1 MPGFPNN
8 EARSLTASEAPS
20 ARRAALES
28 EDVSEPEPPFF
39 ARMASAFLE
48 EPMLWPVLAVIAL
61 TGATLL
67 AALLVLVVQD
77 RSLPA
82 MAALAGVAYL
92 GFGGVRAARGGR
104 YFAAVGGILLSVA
117 ALGILA
123 AAAYLRLSS

>member
-1 MPGFPNN
+1 MPGCPNN
-8 EARSLTASEAPS
+8 EAVGLPAGDAPA

-28 EDVSEPEPPFF
+28 RDVSEPEPPFF

-48 EPMLWPVLAVIAL
+48 EPTLWPVLAVIAL

-67 AALLVLVVQD
+67 AALLVLVIQD

-92 GFGGVRAARGGR
+92 GVEGVRAARSGR
-104 YFAAVGGILLSVA
+104 HFAAVGGILLAVT
-117 ALGILA
+117 ALGVLA